1 MVLNMESNIL
11 FLFFRLKELKSS
23 VETNV
28 TAWKA
33 YYDAFSPQDT
43 KCPAPLDIIQDLS
56 LLVVLRCIRP
66 DKLVPAVQVLDLCS
80 LLYFKIK

>member
-1 MVLNMESNIL
+1 MGFNTESNIL

-28 TAWKA
+28 IAWKA

-66 DKLVPAVQVLDLCS
+66 DKLLPAVQVLDFCS

>member
-1 MVLNMESNIL
+1 LGLNTEHNTL

-43 KCPAPLDIIQDLS
+43 KCPAPLDTIQDLS

-66 DKLVPAVQVLDLCS
+66 DKLVHAVQVLDFHS
-80 LLYFKIK
+80 LLHFKVK